1 MLKLFSLAVLGL
13 AILDLHAANWPQW
26 RGPFF
31 NGSSS
36 ETNLP
41 ATWSKTENV
50 VWSAPLPGQSGAT
63 PVIWEDTVFVSSPDA
78 EKNLLL
84 LCLDRR
90 TGTEKWRRVVA
101 TGNRDK
107 GRNNMASPS
116 PVTDGRAVFVLFAT
130 GHLAA
135 YDFDGQPLWSRDLA
149 AEYGRFANMWIYGSS
164 PMLFQD
170 RLYIQVLQRNPV
182 PGDYSHALDDKPAR
196 ESFLL
201 CVDPATGK
209 NLWRQV
215 RPSDARGES
224 QEAYSTPIPWVRGAA
239 VEILVV
245 GGDYLTGHDAATGR
259 ELWRGAGFNPNG
271 EGHWRIV
278 PSPVVAGGV
287 VIGCAPKRDP
297 VLAFKPAGAGRL
309 PDTALVWKLKEFPSD
324 CATPL
329 YYRDK
334 LFVLDGDRQVM
345 TCLRPA
351 TGEKLWQGNLGVRE
365 IFRASPTGADG
376 RIYCISENGTAV
388 VLAADEFKVLA
399 TIPMGESPVRST
411 IAVAAGQLFVRTAS
425 HLYCIGRKANP

>member
-1 MLKLFSLAVLGL
+1 MLKLFSVALLGL
-13 AILDLHAANWPQW
+13 AALDIHAANWPQW

-31 NGSSS
+31 NGSTS

-50 VWSAPLPGQSGAT
+50 VWTAPLPGMSGAT
-63 PVIWEDTVFVSSPDA
+63 PVIWNDAVFVSSPD
-78 EKNLLL
+78 EQKNLLL

-90 TGTEKWRRVVA
+90 TGTEKWRQVVA

-116 PVTDGRAVFVLFAT
+116 PVTDGRAVYVMFAT

-135 YDFDGQPLWSRDLA
+135 YDFEGRPLWSRDLA

-170 RLYIQVLQRNPV
+170 RLYVQVLQRSPV
-182 PGDYSHALDDKPAR
+182 PADYSHALDDKPTR

-201 CVDPATGK
+201 CLDPKTGR

-224 QEAYSTPIPWVRGAA
+224 QEAYSTPIPWERATGA
-239 VEILVV
+239 EILVV
-245 GGDYLTGHDAATGR
+245 GANYLTAHDPPTGR
-259 ELWRGAGFNPNG
+259 EIWRCGGFNPNG
-271 EGHWRIV
+271 EQHWRIV
-278 PSPVVAGGV
+278 PSPVVAGEV

-297 VLAFKPAGAGRL
+297 VLAIKPGGQGALPEQAIAWTFK
-309 PDTALVWKLKEFPSD
+309 DYPSD
-324 CATPL
+324 CVTPL

-345 TCLRPA
+345 TCLQPG
-351 TGEKLWQGNLGVRE
+351 TGQVLWQGNLGVRE

-388 VLAADEFKVLA
+388 VLATEEFKVLA
-399 TIPMGESPVRST
+399 RIPMGESPVRST
-411 IAVAAGQLFVRTAS
+411 IAVAAGQLFIRTAKQ
-425 HLYCIGRKANP
+425 LYCLGRKANP